1 MLFAPV
7 ATSYRRPA
15 LHSFERFLDE
25 VMRAPAHNGQT
36 FEQDDK
42 AYSLRFD
49 MPGISREQL
58 SVQIEDHVVRIQTTA
73 DAPRQYKGSYELPQ
87 AIDAQL
93 STAKLENGVLTLTLT
108 KQVPVSRAT
117 TLAIQ

>member
-7 ATSYRRPA
+7 ATAYRRPT

-25 VMRAPAHNGQT
+25 VMRTPSQPGQS
-36 FEQDDK
+36 FAQDEK
-42 AYSLRFD
+42 AYNLRFD

-58 SVQIEDHVVRIQTTA
+58 SVQIEDHMVRIQTMA

-93 STAKLENGVLTLTLT
+93 SSAKLENGVLTLTLT
-108 KQVPVSRAT
+108 KQAPVSRAT
-117 TLAIQ
+117 TLSIQ